1 MEPPRSSTSVTYDV
15 LNALKSSGADVEVV
29 TERSGLIDLEHFKF
43 DYDLY
48 LFKSHSPLAES
59 LAAAAHYRG
68 AKLLNQYPA
77 TMKVRDKVLTDTIL
91 LQAGI
96 PAPKTFITDSI
107 ENLRPIVRE
116 MPVVVKPYRGRRGMG
131 IEICM
136 DEAQFNDLVKR
147 RAGQESS
154 SDDDGGEDGTA
165 LGDRLIY
172 AQQYQEHEP
181 FDYKAYAIGDYVYAI
196 KRIFPAKTKEE
207 KLGIPVGDDPE
218 LVELVRK
225 CGKTF
230 GLELYG
236 VDLVK
241 TPNGYSVIEVNCF
254 PGYKGVPQ
262 GGERISNFIL
272 ENAK

>member
-68 AKLLNQYPA
+68 AKLLNRYPA

-107 ENLRPIVRE
+107 ENLRPIVLE

-147 RAGQESS
+147 RAGQETS

-181 FDYKAYAIGDYVYAI
+181 FDYKAYAIGDYVHAI